1 MVHAANG
8 DRGRA
13 KEILSELEGRGRS
26 VYIDATQVASIYA
39 LLGEA
44 DSAFSWLERAF
55 EERCPFVNGL
65 EHNYLRWVFEGLHAD
80 PRFQDLVRRVRSNR

>member
-1 MVHAANG
+1 METVG
-8 DRGRA
+8 
-13 KEILSELEGRGRS
+13 ELKRFFPSSKAEAGAC
-26 VYIDATQVASIYA
+26 IDATQVASIYA

>member
-1 MVHAANG
+1 METVG
-8 DRGRA
+8 
-13 KEILSELEGRGRS
+13 ELKRFFPSSKAEAGACIS
-26 VYIDATQVASIYA
+26 NATQVASIYA